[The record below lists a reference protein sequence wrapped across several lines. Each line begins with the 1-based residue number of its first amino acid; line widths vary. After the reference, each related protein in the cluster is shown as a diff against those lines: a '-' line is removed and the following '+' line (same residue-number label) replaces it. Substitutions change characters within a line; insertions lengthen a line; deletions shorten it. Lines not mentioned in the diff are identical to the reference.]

1 MALSIPSPRAPEFL
15 RFALIADAAASG
27 ALGLGLAALAGPL
40 SGLLGLPEAL
50 PRYVGIFLI
59 VWAAGVLWL
68 GTRARPA
75 RRAVWAVIA
84 VNAVWALDSV
94 LLLLSGWIAPTA
106 LGVAF
111 ILVQAAAVAVFAEI
125 QYVGLRRR
133 AAA

>member
-1 MALSIPSPRAPEFL
+1 MSFAIPSPRSPGFL

-40 SGLLGLPEAL
+40 AGLLGLPEAL
-50 PRYVGIFLI
+50 PRYAGVFLI

-68 GTRARPA
+68 GTRARPPRA
-75 RRAVWAVIA
+75 AVWAVIA
-84 VNAVWALDSV
+84 VNAAWAVDSI
-94 LLLLSGWIAPTA
+94 LLLLVGWIAPTA
-106 LGVAF
+106 LGMAF

-125 QYVGLRRR
+125 QYVGLRR